1 MSTQTQAHP
10 LDAAFLEELEAN
22 AVRFA
27 YGAGEIVLGH
37 FRTALTVE
45 YKSHGHTSPVTVAD
59 RESEEYLRRVITE
72 TYPTHSILGEEGQDL
87 TGTGDGF
94 TWVLDPV
101 DGTANFI
108 SGLPLFAVSIGVL
121 FEGEPVVAAMF
132 VPTSSLLQTGVYH
145 ARKGHPTLLDD
156 TPVTVAT
163 QPAPERSKLVGLP
176 GFFWRRIRFTGELRK
191 SHGEPRTLGTVAV
204 ELALTASGT
213 LQYVFFNRPK
223 IWDVA
228 AGVLLVKQAGGLVL
242 VQNRSR
248 QPWLPLNRFET
259 PPGEGPELERL
270 RGWGMRVV
278 AANPEMAW
286 FVAGGLQSRQDLL
299 HPLGAIVKRA
309 VQLPLFRNGKNGS

>member
-1 MSTQTQAHP
+1 MTAQEEARP
-10 LDAAFLEELEAN
+10 LDPAFLEELEAN

-27 YGAGEIVLGH
+27 HGAGEIVLGH

-45 YKSHGHTSPVTVAD
+45 YKSRGHTSPVTVAD

-87 TGTGDGF
+87 AGSGDGF

-108 SGLPLFAVSIGVL
+108 SGLPLFAISIGVL
-121 FEGEPVVAAMF
+121 YEGEPVAAALF

-145 ARKGHPTLLDD
+145 ARKGHPAFLDD

-163 QPAPERSKLVGLP
+163 QPVPERSKLVGLP
-176 GFFWRRIRFTGELRK
+176 GFFWRRLRFTGDLRQ
-191 SHGEPRTLGTVAV
+191 SHGEPRTLGSVAV

-228 AGVLLVKQAGGLVL
+228 AGVLLIKQAGGLVL
-242 VQNRSR
+242 IQEKRHG
-248 QPWLPLNRFET
+248 PWLPLSRFET
-259 PPGEGPELERL
+259 PPGDGPELERL
-270 RGWGMRVV
+270 RGW
-278 AANPEMAW
+278 AAGVIAGNPEMAW
-286 FVAGGLQSRQDLL
+286 AVAGGIQRRAGLL
-299 HPLGAIVKRA
+299 RPVGAIVRKA
-309 VQLPLFRNGKNGS
+309 VQLPLLRNGH